1 MSSHFETLVAK
12 LKEILQ
18 IDKPELDFGIYR
30 IIGARREQINDFLDN
45 RLAAKVQTTLAGNA
59 AAEEAAVKANL
70 AEAIENAK
78 NLGIENPDDLPKVRE
93 LKEKLAACSA
103 SLQAENE
110 VYSHLLTFFSR
121 YYDKGDFISQR
132 RYKGDTYAIPY
143 SGEEVK
149 LHWANADQYYIKS
162 GEGFSHYDFA
172 LPNGAKVHFRL
183 VSAVLTKDN
192 IKDNECV
199 RCFALWNPDDSEG
212 TEPNT
217 YPKDFIEE
225 KADGLYIYFQYKRFK
240 KKTQQAKVSD
250 ETVEK
255 VKEVLQ
261 TRWDILARYNI
272 LEEAPTEKN
281 KDRTIF
287 RKYLDAYTAKNTS
300 DYFIHKDLKGFLSRE
315 LDFYIKNEMMH
326 LDDIQ
331 NASAFSQIEKNL
343 RMIQAVRAIAME
355 LIEFM
360 AQIENF
366 QKKLWLKKK
375 FVVSSDWCISLKY
388 IPVEFYN
395 DIIKNKKQI
404 HDWILFFHIDILKGY
419 TEPLTVEFL
428 MSNQNLVI
436 DTKYFDEE
444 FKDKLLTN
452 INDIYSKEQGL
463 LICSEN
469 QQALNL
475 IFHRY
480 KSEISAI
487 ITDPPYN
494 TDEDDFLYKDD
505 YRDSTWISMMSDR
518 LNLLYNI
525 LSSDAW
531 CTININDIELH
542 NLIKLSEVI
551 PWSVLNT
558 ICVKMSHLSGMKM
571 SNIDKKLPKIKE
583 SIVTCFKGKNPQLNP
598 VYIPCRWD
606 DAFDRYNGWIEYNN
620 SENPEEWT
628 RTTLKRKAAEAGC
641 NDSSSAAY
649 EDFRIKNAEH
659 IFRTAVNDSL
669 ADMPRDG
676 IFRLAETSSGLKKIV
691 LNGEEV
697 LLASS
702 YLKEIDGRKSAVRP
716 LSDIWD
722 DIGINNIHNEGGVQ
736 LPNGKKPVK
745 LFERLITL
753 FSSKDGYILDPF
765 AGSAT
770 IAHAVFNINTANSKN
785 HKFIAIQSGMEYFEK
800 KTKQR
805 VKNIMYSTTWKL
817 DKPQSR
823 IGSYA
828 IIKYITLE
836 SYDDTLNNIEL
847 HDTSIAALDSL
858 MQEEYL
864 LKYMLDIESRG
875 SIINTDSFC
884 KPFDYKLKIAVD
896 SSGASEMRK
905 VDLVETF
912 NYLLGLHV
920 ESQNRNISKGYVTVE
935 GRLSNGKRV
944 LIFWRDCDK
953 INSAELNKELKNKS
967 INPKEK
973 EYDYIYVNGDH
984 SIANLMISGE
994 QDALELK
1001 VRSIEEEFL
1010 TRMFEE
1016 E

>member
-1 MSSHFETLVAK
+1 MSSRFETLVAK
-12 LKEILQ
+12 LKEIFQ

-59 AAEEAAVKANL
+59 AAEEAALRANL
-70 AEAIENAK
+70 AEAIDTAK
-78 NLGIENPDDLPKVRE
+78 NLGIENPDNLPKVRE
-93 LKEKLAACSA
+93 LQEKLAACSA

-272 LEEAPTEKN
+272 LAEAPTEKN

-375 FVVSSDWCISLKY
+375 FVVQCDYCLTMDLVPQELHAEVLANEKQQEEWRKLNTTEASMITDARMVDTRFFNEAFKAKILNSIENLD
-388 IPVEFYN
+388 EFCC
-395 DIIKNKKQI
+395 
-404 HDWILFFHIDILKGY
+404 G
-419 TEPLTVEFL
+419 T
-428 MSNQNLVI
+428 LVR
-436 DTKYFDEE
+436 
-444 FKDKLLTN
+444 
-452 INDIYSKEQGL
+452 
-463 LICSEN
+463 SEN
-469 QQALNL
+469 SGFLSL
-475 IFHRY
+475 ST
-480 KSEISAI
+480 KSLLKKIKVI
-487 ITDPPYN
+487 YIDPPYN
-494 TDEDDFLYKDD
+494 TGGDGFCYKDS
-505 YRDSTWISMMSDR
+505 YQHSSWLSMMRSR
-518 LNLLYNI
+518 LQLAYSSLCEDGVIFISIDEKEHAKLKLLADEIFDISNYVGDI
-525 LSSDAW
+525 VWEA
-531 CTININDIELH
+531 TTQPINAGLAKFA
-542 NLIKLSEVI
+542 LQKKTEVI
-551 PWSVLNT
+551 LVYAKNSKKRLGFNLRELGKSFEYPHMGIHGSCRFEIIEKSDSGSYNRPSMRFT
-558 ICVKMSHLSGMKM
+558 ILGQLPRPGKRWQIGEQKARELENAGKVEIVDGVVKMAVYPEDELEKVKYKPFWSLFLAKEYGTAQSGKDELNSMFENGTDFDTVKPSALIEQLLFHLG
-571 SNIDKKLPKIKE
+571 
-583 SIVTCFKGKNPQLNP
+583 
-598 VYIPCRWD
+598 
-606 DAFDRYNGWIEYNN
+606 
-620 SENPEEWT
+620 
-628 RTTLKRKAAEAGC
+628 
-641 NDSSSAAY
+641 DSY
-649 EDFRIKNAEH
+649 TVMDF
-659 IFRTAVNDSL
+659 
-669 ADMPRDG
+669 
-676 IFRLAETSSGLKKIV
+676 
-691 LNGEEV
+691 
-697 LLASS
+697 
-702 YLKEIDGRKSAVRP
+702 
-716 LSDIWD
+716 
-722 DIGINNIHNEGGVQ
+722 
-736 LPNGKKPVK
+736 
-745 LFERLITL
+745 
-753 FSSKDGYILDPF
+753 F
-765 AGSAT
+765 AGSGTTAQAT
-770 IAHAVFNINTANSKN
+770 IRINSTDEGKRKYILTEMGDYFDTLLLPRVK
-785 HKFIAIQSGMEYFEK
+785 KFI
-800 KTKQR
+800 
-805 VKNIMYSTTWKL
+805 YSSVWKDGKPITI
-817 DKPQSR
+817 DKGVSHCF
-823 IGSYA
+823 
-828 IIKYITLE
+828 KYMALE
-836 SYDDTLNNIEL
+836 SYEDTLNNIEL
-847 HDTSIAALDSL
+847 QNPHISALDTL

-875 SIINTDSFC
+875 SIINTDSFR

-896 SSGASEMRK
+896 SSGASELRK

-920 ESQNRNISKGYVTVE
+920 ETQERHIDKGYIMVE
-935 GRLSNGKRV
+935 GRLRNGELV
-944 LIFWRDCDK
+944 LVVWRDCDM
-953 INSAELNKELKNKS
+953 ISSSEMNKLL
-967 INPKEK
+967 EK
-973 EYDYIYVNGDH
+973 KGIRPGDSEFTAIYVNGDH
-984 SIANLMISGE
+984 SIANKKLGCE
-994 QDALELK
+994 DTKELK

-1010 TRMFEE
+1010 TRMFEGE
-1016 E
+1016 